1 MELLR
6 NDLLIQGIGCLGFIM
21 GAIALQCNKHSR
33 VLAFK
38 MIDEGLFGLQ
48 YLLLGGYTGAVLN
61 LISVFRNLIFSYLGK
76 SGKEKELKQTRIL
89 LTVLFALLGFASWE
103 GAISILIILA
113 KVISTLAYGTT
124 NMKKL
129 RIMMCVTS
137 ICWIC
142 YNITVGS
149 IMGGVSDSIN
159 LLSAI
164 VGMIRYDILPKA
176 HQK

>member
-1 MELLR
+1 MELLQ
-6 NDLLIQGIGCLGFIM
+6 NTLLIQGIGCIGFLM

-33 VLAFK
+33 VLTFK

-61 LISVFRNLIFSYLGK
+61 IISVFRNLIFSYLGK
-76 SGKEKELKQTRIL
+76 RGKEKELKQTRMVL
-89 LTVLFALLGFASWE
+89 AVLFALLGLVSWE

-124 NMKKL
+124 HLTKL
-129 RIMMCVTS
+129 RIMMCMTS

-142 YNITVGS
+142 YNMSVGS
-149 IMGGVSDSIN
+149 IMGGISDTIN
-159 LLSAI
+159 LLSAV
-164 VGMIRYDILPKA
+164 VGLIRYDLIKKA
-176 HQK
+176 H